1 MMLYVWCDSYIVLI
15 YTEHN
20 SGPHR
25 IVDKLFSNTR
35 YFVIK
40 SNNFEN
46 VEIAKSKVSVL
57 VWNYVHVSDNLY
69 NINFTIS
76 ECLVN
81 STLQWKE
88 VE

>member
-1 MMLYVWCDSYIVLI
+1 MYKKDYVILYI
-15 YTEHN
+15 EHN

-46 VEIAKSKVSVL
+46 VEIAKSKVSFNNL
-57 VWNYVHVSDNLY
+57 MPGLIKLMYIFAIFRVSGLLHHTMKRN
-69 NINFTIS
+69 
-76 ECLVN
+76 
-81 STLQWKE
+81 
-88 VE
+88 

>member
-1 MMLYVWCDSYIVLI
+1 MCNAG
-15 YTEHN
+15 HN

-46 VEIAKSKVSVL
+46 VEIAKSKVCVVFYRL
-57 VWNYVHVSDNLY
+57 TIVQFLCVS
-69 NINFTIS
+69 I
-76 ECLVN
+76 ECVVN
-81 STLQWKE
+81 SSIQ
-88 VE
+88 